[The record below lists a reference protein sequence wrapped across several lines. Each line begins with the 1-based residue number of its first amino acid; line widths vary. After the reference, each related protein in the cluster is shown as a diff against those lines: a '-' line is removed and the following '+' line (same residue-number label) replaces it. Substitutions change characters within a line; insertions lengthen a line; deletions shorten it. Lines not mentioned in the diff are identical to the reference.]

1 MLLEMLLGANKPTGS
16 QTFTSS
22 GTFVV
27 PNNTGYISVAAVGAG
42 GAGGGAS
49 ASYGGVG
56 GAGGAL
62 VYGNNIPV
70 TPGETLT
77 IEIGTAGA
85 GSSAANGGNGGYTE
99 IRRGATT
106 LLRANGGAGGVIV
119 NTSYA
124 GLTTSATSA
133 NIGGYPYNQA
143 GGNGGGGGYA
153 TWGGSGGGGAGG
165 FSGAG
170 GTSGTE
176 SFSYPGGTV
185 NFTGSQCRMLA
196 SDGSSPYLY
205 YCSGSEIRRTT
216 DFSSFTTVA
225 SISGTFL
232 YIVKNY
238 SFGTPLIAVGTGG
251 QIRTFNGTT
260 WSSASSGTSEN
271 IFSLS
276 DITAGTGYMY
286 AACSNGTVLVNSA
299 QSNWSNWNVIGP
311 GTTGT
316 SEILL
321 GSGLVQDGSGNHML
335 FPGANGTI
343 LKQSYTSSSG
353 PTPPSTAYTLLTS
366 GTTEN
371 LWGIAYNLQSGVPQ
385 PTKIAIICGTNGT
398 ILRSTEASG
407 YTSWT
412 SQSSGTTQALYR
424 ATYYNGNFYC
434 IGANGTIVKSTDG
447 GITWTVITTGVIPQ
461 TLWGIQPPV
470 DYVGT
475 PIYGVL
481 LNKNVFPLC
490 GNSDVWYNCYLD
502 FNMTGSNGAGGG
514 GGGGAGSDT
523 IRAGGGGG
531 VGITGTGSSG
541 TGGTFTAGNAG
552 AGTGGSSGSSGTAGT
567 GTTTGGLGGNYGA
580 GGAGAARGASY
591 AGADGANGAM
601 RILWGGSQTFPTGA

>member
-1 MLLEMLLGANKPTGS
+1 MLLEMLLGANTPTGS

-143 GGNGGGGGYA
+143 GGNGGGAGYA

-176 SFSYPGGTV
+176 AFSYPGGDITY
-185 NFTGSQCRMLA
+185 TGGADGARMLA
-196 SDGSSPYLY
+196 SYQLDIY
-205 YCSGSEIRRTT
+205 YAAGDEIRRTY
-216 DFSSFTTVA
+216 DFSTFTTVRT
-225 SISGTFL
+225 SGNIFT
-232 YIVKNY
+232 YIARIY
-238 SFGTPLIAVGTGG
+238 SNQAPLIATATNGE
-251 QIRTFNGTT
+251 IAYFNGTSWT
-260 WSSASSGTSEN
+260 SPYTGTSEA
-271 IFSLS
+271 IFSIA
-276 DITAGTGYMY
+276 DTTAGSGYVW
-286 AACSNGTVLVNSA
+286 AACSTGTIIVNSA
-299 QSNWSNWNVIGP
+299 SNNFNSWNVIGP

-316 SEILL
+316 SAVLL
-321 GSGLVQDGSGNHML
+321 GNAWVYDYNIGSSMI
-335 FPGANGTI
+335 FVGANGT
-343 LKQSYTSSSG
+343 LLQQTYTGGSG
-353 PTPPSTAYTLLTS
+353 ATPPPTAYALLTS

-371 LWGIAYNLQSGVPQ
+371 LWGIAYNNVAASGICIV
-385 PTKIAIICGTNGT
+385 CGTNGT
-398 ILRSTEASG
+398 ILRSTGASS

-412 SQSSGTTQALYR
+412 SVTSGTPADLFR
-424 ATYYNGNFYC
+424 AIYYNGVFYC
-434 IGANGTIVKSTDG
+434 VGSNGTIVKSTNG
-447 GITWTVITTGVIPQ
+447 GLNWTTVTVGVVGYNFWAV
-461 TLWGIQPPV
+461 LPPTNF
-470 DYVGT
+470 VGE
-475 PIYGVL
+475 PIYGL
-481 LNKNVFPLC
+481 LYNKGVFPMSAT
-490 GNSDVWYNCYLD
+490 NQRWYNCKLD
-502 FNMTGSNGAGGG
+502 FDMTGSNGAGGG

-552 AGTGGSSGSSGTAGT
+552 AGTGGSSGATGTAGT
-567 GTTTGGLGGNYGA
+567 GATTGGLGGNYGA
-580 GGAGAARGASY
+580 GGAGAARGGSY
-591 AGADGANGAM
+591 AGASGAGGAM
-601 RILWGGSQTFPTGA
+601 RLIWGPGRSFPSGT

>member
-1 MLLEMLLGANKPTGS
+1 MLLEMLLGANTPTGS

-77 IEIGTAGA
+77 IEIGAAGA
-85 GSSAANGGNGGYTE
+85 GSTAANGGNGGYTE
-99 IRRGATT
+99 IRRGSTT

-143 GGNGGGGGYA
+143 GGNGGGAGYA

-185 NFTGSQCRMLA
+185 SAFGYQARMLA
-196 SDGSSPYLY
+196 TDGSTPYIY
-205 YCSGSEIRRTT
+205 YCDGPYIRRTT

-225 SISGTFL
+225 SISGTFT
-232 YIVKNY
+232 YIMKNY

-251 QIRTFNGTT
+251 QIQIFNGTT
-260 WSSASSGTSEN
+260 WSAASSGTSEN
-271 IFSLS
+271 IFSVS
-276 DITAGTGYMY
+276 NITYGTAYNY
-286 AACSNGTVLVNSA
+286 AACGNGTVLVNSA
-299 QSNWSNWNVIGP
+299 ASNWSNWSVIGP

-316 SEILL
+316 SEILF
-321 GSGLVQDGSGNHML
+321 GSLFVQDTSGTNYML

-343 LKQSYTSSSG
+343 LRQSYTGPAG
-353 PTPPSTAYTLLTS
+353 PTPPPTTYSLLTS

-371 LWGIAYNLQSGVPQ
+371 LWGAAYEFSALSSSNRV
-385 PTKIAIICGTNGT
+385 AIICGTNGT
-398 ILRSTEASG
+398 ILRSTGASSF
-407 YTSWT
+407 TSWT
-412 SQSSGTTQALYR
+412 SQTSGTTSALYR

-434 IGANGTIVKSTDG
+434 VGANGTIVKSTDG
-447 GITWTVITTGVIPQ
+447 GVTWTVITTGVIPQ

-470 DYVGT
+470 DPVGT

-481 LNKNVFPLC
+481 ENKNVFPLS
-490 GNSDVWYNCYLD
+490 GDSDTWYNCYLD
-502 FNMTGSNGAGGG
+502 FNMTGNNGAGGG

-531 VGITGTGSSG
+531 VGVTGTGSSG

-552 AGTGGSSGSSGTAGT
+552 AGTGGSSGATGTAGT

-580 GGAGAARGASY
+580 GGAGAARGGSY
-591 AGADGANGAM
+591 AGASGADGAM
-601 RILWGGSQTFPTGA
+601 RLIWGPGRSFPSGT